1 MNRFIES
8 KQTEFKNAVDFFKKD
23 IAVLRTGRVSP
34 GLLEGLQVEAYGV
47 KSLINS
53 LANISLSDGSSIV
66 VAPWDKNIIKEI
78 EKTISGANLGVNVVN
93 EGDKIRITAPPMTE
107 ENRKEVVKKLNEKL
121 EKSRIAI
128 RQIREDIKGAIE
140 EAEENKEISED
151 DKFRFIKELDEEVG
165 KRNNEIKELRD
176 KKEEEIMTV

>member
-1 MNRFIES
+1 M
-8 KQTEFKNAVDFFKKD
+8 
-23 IAVLRTGRVSP
+23 
-34 GLLEGLQVEAYGV
+34 
-47 KSLINS
+47 
-53 LANISLSDGSSIV
+53 
-66 VAPWDKNIIKEI
+66 
-78 EKTISGANLGVNVVN
+78 
-93 EGDKIRITAPPMTE
+93 PPVPE
-107 ENRKEVVKKLNEKL
+107 VRKEVVKKLNEKL